1 MSAQD
6 RVTPAHSV
14 VITLAVLCAIAYSTW
29 VILPRIDPE
38 LSIITAFVSEY
49 AADGRPGAG
58 LMRTGDA
65 IAGEFMVAIAVLVAA
80 PGPRWV
86 RLTLS
91 GGLMLAGAATIGDA
105 MLPMECTPSLDVAC
119 AAAEKNSTV
128 GLAHQLHSVTSS
140 LVGIGIAAAVIA
152 SIIIWR
158 RRAIAVSLAAGVLL
172 SLALSAFNGV
182 AGEPLA
188 LGIVQRISLAMVSL
202 WLVVFTITPHTGEH
216 RLQIERRRSAA
227 DADRAASA
235 GQPEPAVLS

>member
-1 MSAQD
+1 MSAHD

-65 IAGEFMVAIAVLVAA
+65 IAGAFMVAIAVLVAA

-86 RLTLS
+86 RLMLS
-91 GGLMLAGAATIGDA
+91 GGLMLAGASTIGDA
-105 MLPMECTPSLDVAC
+105 MLPMECTPSLDAAC
-119 AAAEKNSTV
+119 LAAEKNNTV
-128 GLAHQLHSVTSS
+128 GPAHQLHSVTSS
-140 LVGIGIAAAVIA
+140 LVGIGIGTAVIA

-158 RRAIAVSLAAGVLL
+158 RRAIAVTLAAGVLL

-202 WLVVFTITPHTGEH
+202 WLIVFTITPHPGLH
-216 RLQIERRRSAA
+216 RLQAQRAPHAA
-227 DADRAASA
+227 TS
-235 GQPEPAVLS
+235 